1 MPGYDL
7 ARHHRGLSVCPTRDH
22 GILLKVARAS
32 TTKAS
37 TNVRGPRAI
46 YNAKDIWEEGRFI
59 IITIRAKVPG
69 ACQALSANAGLV
81 KKEKASFRAFDE
93 WSEAQGAYLFFC
105 VAWSEWRL
113 CCTHTHFFGG

>member
-1 MPGYDL
+1 M
-7 ARHHRGLSVCPTRDH
+7 
-22 GILLKVARAS
+22 
-32 TTKAS
+32 
-37 TNVRGPRAI
+37 RGPRAI

-69 ACQALSANAGLV
+69 ACQALSANAELV
-81 KKEKASFRAFDE
+81 KKEKASSRAFDE

-105 VAWSEWRL
+105 VPWSEWRL